1 MDYLQ
6 LQEHKRQMQQVI
18 AAAEGKLA
26 DDHARI
32 TYQTVDDEDA
42 KFLTITF
49 NPIVGTLSA
58 QEKFLI
64 KAILI
69 EHGTTKII
77 APESVPGYPYRDFM
91 LAAFSKQPYTYQYR
105 GTSSQGGEITKKAL
119 AEFKKYM
126 AAYTFDEA
134 YTGAINRYQGNFEGS
149 DLPPA
154 VWFRQQFSGGGGWA
168 TSR

>member
-1 MDYLQ
+1 MDYLE
-6 LQEHKRQMQQVI
+6 LQKQKRAMQQLI
-18 AAAEGKLA
+18 AEVEAKLA
-26 DDHARI
+26 DDHARL

-49 NPIVGTLSA
+49 NPIVGTLSVK
-58 QEKFLI
+58 EKFLI

-69 EHGTTKII
+69 EYGTLKIM
-77 APESVPGYPYRDFM
+77 APEAVPRFPYRDFM
-91 LAAFSKQPYTYQYR
+91 LAAFSKQQFTYRYN
-105 GTSSQGGEITKKAL
+105 GTSSQAGEITQRAL
-119 AEFKKYM
+119 ALFKKYM

-134 YTGAINRYQGNFEGS
+134 YAGAVNRYQNNFEDS

-154 VWFRQQFSGGGGWA
+154 LWFRAQFGGGGWA